1 MAGEL
6 FSYQKAEQLLN
17 PEREEVVP
25 INQVVDLLDLHGNE
39 KVIDLGAGNGYLT
52 IPIAKKTEDRV
63 VAVDIQQEMLEEL
76 ADRAAEQGLENI
88 DRMPSGIDYLNFP
101 DNSFQRGVAAFVFYE
116 VDQLE
121 NALKEIHRV
130 ISEEGRLLIMEWE
143 KSGNEEGPPLDV
155 RLPKEALQEKLE
167 NAGFSVSN
175 GNLNTNV
182 YYLIAEKEKHFKTIG
197 TDL

>member
-6 FSYQKAEQLLN
+6 FSYQKADQLLN
-17 PEREEVVP
+17 PEREELVP
-25 INQVVDLLDLHGNE
+25 IDQVIDLLNLQGNE

-52 IPIAKKTEDRV
+52 IPIAKKTDDRV

-76 ADRAAEQGLENI
+76 ADRAVEQGLENI

-116 VDQLE
+116 VNELE
-121 NALKEIHRV
+121 QALQEIHRV
-130 ISEEGRLLIMEWE
+130 ISEEGRLLIIEWE
-143 KSGNEEGPPLDV
+143 KSNHEEGPPLDV

-167 NAGFSVSN
+167 SVGFSVSN
-175 GNLNTNV
+175 GNLNSNI
-182 YYLIAEKEKHFKTIG
+182 YYMVVEKVKH
-197 TDL
+197 L